1 MVVVE
6 VPCSLL
12 VLDGRWS
19 TGFSVVF
26 DFCLFAEDG
35 RLCWRWKDLL
45 MTSLTE
51 YKVAATIIFRLR
63 SLSLVLN
70 KKLRLSL
77 NLSILT
83 QKEAI
88 ANVKVPDKIVLV
100 VRQNFGMLV
109 AASVPRGLEEMTAQL
124 NSLLN

>member
-1 MVVVE
+1 
-6 VPCSLL
+6 
-12 VLDGRWS
+12 
-19 TGFSVVF
+19 
-26 DFCLFAEDG
+26 
-35 RLCWRWKDLL
+35 